1 MINETEAIKKHL
13 GIQIGIRID
22 DGEFDHY
29 ALLGLEPNADPLE
42 IKQALRTAVAVWNN
56 SDTKS
61 DPESAQWVAKR
72 IKQAQAVLLDEQKKK
87 SFDESL
93 LARASSVEN
102 AYFPDGDPYAPFNPT
117 ECLVGAN
124 SSHSVLDRE
133 NFVDFGNAHDR
144 WSELSRRIPTLLHAL
159 PQAVAH
165 STPQS
170 VVADPPEIVK
180 RERSDSTAYKIE
192 QLRRKRKLSQGFYL
206 AGFLTVAAAFL
217 AYAGIRFVMNRQQI
231 AQRLDEDAK
240 DSVMKIAS
248 SKLTESAPKTIGGNL
263 APNGAANGSRMV
275 LPTLSKDETSEESKR
290 EFTAN
295 NPFGNPLDN
304 MSLASGPMPTTSP
317 APAAMQ
323 PTASTPVAI
332 PQSPAAATQMPAS
345 MQPTADSKAAW
356 VIAMKSG
363 REALDKGDFKTFH
376 RQMEVSFPLSSGEE
390 MTAKQARLDQLG
402 QLYEIFI
409 KAVREAKSKMRG
421 AETLSIGKALVSI
434 VEIKEEEL
442 IVRIQ
447 GNSVHYPWDRLPPGI
462 ATAMADFTL
471 SEQEP
476 IDVAARAV
484 YFSLSPARNEL
495 FSKKVQDWFEKSIGK
510 GSVRKDLV
518 QALTDTYE

>member
-1 MINETEAIKKHL
+1 MSRIALLLKVTESMINETEA
-13 GIQIGIRID
+13 
-22 DGEFDHY
+22 
-29 ALLGLEPNADPLE
+29 
-42 IKQALRTAVAVWNN
+42 
-56 SDTKS
+56 
-61 DPESAQWVAKR
+61 
-72 IKQAQAVLLDEQKKK
+72 QKKK
-87 SFDESL
+87 SFDASL
-93 LARASSVEN
+93 LARASSVGN
-102 AYFPDGDPYAPFNPT
+102 SYFPDGDPYAPFNPT
-117 ECLVGAN
+117 ECLVGTN
-124 SSHSVLDRE
+124 SSHSVHDHE
-133 NFVDFGNAHDR
+133 NFIDFGNAHDR

-170 VVADPPEIVK
+170 IVADPPEIVR
-180 RERSDSTAYKIE
+180 RERSESTAYKIE
-192 QLRRKRKLSQGFYL
+192 QLRRKRKLSQGIYL

-275 LPTLSKDETSEESKR
+275 LPTLSKDETSDESKR

-295 NPFGNPLDN
+295 NPFGNPIGN
-304 MSLASGPMPTTSP
+304 APLASDPMPTTIP
-317 APAAMQ
+317 APAA
-323 PTASTPVAI
+323 T
-332 PQSPAAATQMPAS
+332 QSPGSATQMPAS

-376 RQMEVSFPLSSGEE
+376 KQMEVSLPLSSGEE
-390 MTAKQARLDQLG
+390 MTAKHARLDQLG

-421 AETLSIGKALVSI
+421 AETLSIGKSLVSI

-495 FSKKVQDWFEKSIGK
+495 FSKKVKDWFEKSVGK